1 MARKKQSKK
10 RRMTKKKGGAR
21 LPFKKGD
28 PIIYRDRDGQLL
40 DGTVISMKNKEDL
53 EIKLDGSNIIR
64 DTVMGRI
71 IKPNKRLKSSN
82 KKIMSKKAR
91 IANTKRRQK
100 TRRKELVRK
109 KRGIKSKSKSL
120 DTIMED
126 LQL

>member
-1 MARKKQSKK
+1 
-10 RRMTKKKGGAR
+10 MTKQKGGVR

-28 PIIYRDRDGQLL
+28 PIIYRDKDGQLL
-40 DGTVISMKNKEDL
+40 DGTVIEMKNKEDL

-82 KKIMSKKAR
+82 KKFTSKKAR